1 MKEINI
7 HSGHVLMTIA
17 LMLFTTSIAIILG
30 DATLADAWRI
40 MLSCVGTIALLIIL
54 TTFK

>member
-7 HSGHVLMTIA
+7 HSGHVLMTIG
-17 LMLFTTSIAIILG
+17 LMLFTTSIAIVLG
-30 DATLADAWRI
+30 DATLADAWQI